1 MPQTP
6 THWLVTRQLARYVF
20 PSDRAAQTSAQLG
33 AVMPDLYY
41 WARGAALAARHRRW
55 DPAYIDVG
63 RETRW
68 PDKALHSLLPPAA
81 PAWAAHVA
89 ADIPVHDGSSRPPA
103 WPLWSW
109 RFRSPVA
116 ADEPGHH
123 ARLLLAA
130 ETVACAAILAQ
141 HVRTVGREGRRTGLA
156 AWLADEAVLLRAW
169 ARHPLLVGEVAI
181 TSQTTV
187 RFMLDLARADWAEV
201 PEVIE
206 LGAGTGSYTGQILDR
221 LGPHATV
228 TAIERDSQLAAR
240 VRARY
245 PDDKRLTVLGED
257 AGLELQR
264 REPGTV
270 PLMVSALPWTSMPA
284 TERDRLLRLAAS
296 RLAPDGELL
305 TIQYSTTC
313 DRLFRRFFGD
323 VTHAWSLANVPPG
336 ACYRLARP
344 RREG

>member
-1 MPQTP
+1 
-6 THWLVTRQLARYVF
+6 
-20 PSDRAAQTSAQLG
+20 
-33 AVMPDLYY
+33 
-41 WARGAALAARHRRW
+41 
-55 DPAYIDVG
+55 
-63 RETRW
+63 
-68 PDKALHSLLPPAA
+68 
-81 PAWAAHVA
+81 VA
-89 ADIPVHDGSSRPPA
+89 ADIPVHDGSSRPPG

-130 ETVACAAILAQ
+130 ETVACTAILAQ
-141 HVRTVGREGRRTGLA
+141 HVRPSARSASSLLGREGRRVARWPAGRLGRPRFP
-156 AWLADEAVLLRAW
+156 AWLADEAILLRSW
-169 ARHPLLVGEVAI
+169 ARHPLLVGEIAI

-187 RFMLDLARADWAEV
+187 RFMLDLVRSGWAEV

-221 LGPHATV
+221 LGPHATL
-228 TAIERDSQLAAR
+228 TAIERDDRLAAR
-240 VRARY
+240 VKARY
-245 PDDKRLTVLGED
+245 PDDKRLTVLCED
-257 AGLELQR
+257 AGLELER

-270 PLMVSALPWTSMPA
+270 PLMVSALPWTSMPPA
-284 TERDRLLRLAAS
+284 DRDRLLRLAAS

-305 TIQYSTTC
+305 TIQYSTAC

-323 VTHAWSLANVPPG
+323 VTHAWSLANVPPA

-344 RREG
+344 LPDR